1 MPVDRQENVMSE
13 STLTPRAE
21 KGPAVNNQPGRTRYV
36 EVPNGRIAY
45 EVIGRGPLIVL
56 SHGIGDMRQA
66 YRFLA
71 PLLAQAGYQVASA
84 DMRGH
89 GDSSMGWDSI
99 SRADVAGDLL
109 ALIRH
114 LGGPAVIVGQS
125 LSGGAA
131 TIAAAQAPE
140 LVSAVAEIGPFTR
153 VPKTDLGGMIRVR
166 AYRRGGMRMGGLM
179 MLHSLRSWMRYL
191 DLAYPTKPADWA
203 QYTTAIRTK
212 LKEPGRMDEFLK
224 TMKTNG
230 QDAEGQL
237 PNVRC
242 PALILMGTADPDWP
256 YPIKEA
262 EAIAEELPAGIAT
275 VKTFPGAGHYLHAEC
290 PEEVSADI
298 LSFLKVRVHA

>member
-1 MPVDRQENVMSE
+1 MSATKLNKSGAATE
-13 STLTPRAE
+13 ASYL
-21 KGPAVNNQPGRTRYV
+21 
-36 EVPNGRIAY
+36 EVPGGRIAY
-45 EVIGRGPLIVL
+45 GVIGDGPLIVL

-89 GDSSMGWDSI
+89 GESSLGWDSI

-109 ALIRH
+109 ALVRR

-140 LVSAVAEIGPFTR
+140 LIQAIVEIGPFTR
-153 VPKTDLGGMIRVR
+153 VPKTDLAGMIRVR

-191 DLAYPTKPADWA
+191 DLAYPTKPADWSE
-203 QYTTAIRTK
+203 YTANMRTK

-230 QDAEGQL
+230 QDAEDQL
-237 PNVRC
+237 PNVQC

-262 EAIAEELPAGIAT
+262 EAIAAELPAGIAT
-275 VKTFPGAGHYLHAEC
+275 VKTFAGAGHYLHAEC
-290 PEEVSADI
+290 PNEVASSI
-298 LSFLKVRVHA
+298 TSFLKERVHA